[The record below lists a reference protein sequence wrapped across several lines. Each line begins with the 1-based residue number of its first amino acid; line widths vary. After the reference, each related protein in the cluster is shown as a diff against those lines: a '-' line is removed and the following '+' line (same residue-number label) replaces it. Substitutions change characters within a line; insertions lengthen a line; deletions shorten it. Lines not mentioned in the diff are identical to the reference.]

1 MLKLNKN
8 QQFEYLNITYADP
21 ENLNDQIVVT
31 YKLRNN
37 SIVPKWVDRVC
48 LAQQSGYTID
58 DPERFYGFD
67 SIDKQKDDA
76 LRMINLL
83 LDKLENFWHIP
94 VGRRLTSVNDQD
106 TLNYLHHIFEVEHGL
121 LNEKKLNPQFQKH
134 ISDLNILVHRCE
146 SIQRGNYPRHV
157 VTYFGLPK
165 TVVLDDSDYENFEPG
180 VTFGTVY
187 LNYVEIGKTLHDLMM
202 DNDSYIDPTAF
213 RPFKHYSADFVV
225 KFWDDKNENLIQDLQ
240 LYYNQHEQFFLS
252 LGYNWKTLSRSIG
265 FVPLADI
272 VDTNDAIMNLK
283 THQFVKAV
291 DFS

>member
-1 MLKLNKN
+1 MSELK
-8 QQFEYLNITYADP
+8 QHFEFLHITYADP
-21 ENLNDQIVVT
+21 KNHDDQIVLN
-31 YKLRNN
+31 YKLRTN
-37 SIVPKWVDRVC
+37 SVVPKWTNRIC
-48 LAQQSGYTID
+48 LAQQLGCFID
-58 DPERFYGFD
+58 DPTRFYGFD
-67 SIDKQKDDA
+67 SINRQKNRA
-76 LRMINLL
+76 LSMINLL

-94 VGRRLTSVNDQD
+94 VGRRLTSVHDQD

-165 TVVLDDSDYENFEPG
+165 TVVLDDSDYENFEPS

-202 DNDSYIDPTAF
+202 DSDSYIDPKAF

-225 KFWDDKNENLIQDLQ
+225 KFWDYKNENLVQDL
-240 LYYNQHEQFFLS
+240 LHYYNQHEQFFLS
-252 LGYNWKTLSRSIG
+252 LGYNWQSLSRSIG
-265 FVPLADI
+265 FIPLADL
-272 VDTNDAIMNLK
+272 VNTNDAIESLK
-283 THQFVKAV
+283 SRQFVKAV